1 MIFDIHRQRLI
12 SLVHELRNL
21 PTESEWVEFKVNN
34 RNPQEIG
41 EYISALSNAAALVGK
56 ARAYLVWGVQD
67 ASHEIVGTTFVPS
80 TTKKGNEELE
90 SWLLRLLE
98 PKINFQ
104 FFEFSIGEHSIV
116 LLEIASATRHPVRF
130 SGQSYIR
137 IGSNKK
143 NLKAFPEK
151 ERSLWRIL
159 DQTPFENNI
168 ATAQVG
174 DEQVVHLLDYPAYFD
189 LMDLPLPQ
197 NRSGILEALATED
210 LIRRND
216 YGSWHITNIGAILFA
231 KKLTQFPS
239 LRRKVVRVIQYRG
252 SDRIETIREQE
263 GARGYA
269 GGFEGL
275 ILYIN
280 GLLPSSEVTEQAF
293 RKTVPMYPELAIREL
308 VANTLIHQDF
318 SITGAGPMIELFEDR
333 IEITN
338 PGKPLVETDRFLN
351 SPPKSRNEAIASLM
365 RRMGICEERGTGVDK
380 VVSQTEFFQLPA
392 PLFEVDGDNTRAVLL
407 APRPLTKMDKQDR
420 IRACYLHS
428 CLRHAKRDF
437 MTNATIRKR
446 FGIEDK
452 NRAAA
457 SRLIKEAVEA
467 DVIKPYDSSAAPKL
481 MKYVP
486 FWA

>member
-1 MIFDIHRQRLI
+1 MIFDIHRQRLV

-34 RNPQEIG
+34 CNPQEIG

-67 ASHEIVGTTFVPS
+67 SSHDIVGTTFAPS
-80 TTKKGNEELE
+80 TAKKGNEELE

-104 FFEFSIGEHSIV
+104 FFEFNIGEHPVV

-137 IGSNKK
+137 IGSAKK
-143 NLKAFPEK
+143 NLKTFPEK

-159 DQTPFENNI
+159 DQTPFESDI
-168 ATAQVG
+168 AIAQIG
-174 DEQVVHLLDYPAYFD
+174 DEQVVHLLDYSAYFD

-197 NRSGILEALATED
+197 DRSGILEALAADD

-216 YGSWHITNIGAILFA
+216 YGNWNITNIGAILFA
-231 KKLTQFPS
+231 KKLAQFPS
-239 LRRKVVRVIQYRG
+239 LGRKAVRVIQYRG
-252 SDRIETIREQE
+252 NSRIETIREQE

-269 GGFEGL
+269 SGFEGL

-280 GLLPSSEVTEQAF
+280 GLLPSSEVIEQVF
-293 RKTVPMYPELAIREL
+293 RRTVPMYPDIAVREL
-308 VANTLIHQDF
+308 VANMLIHQDF
-318 SITGAGPMIELFEDR
+318 SITGTGPMVEIFEDR
-333 IEITN
+333 MEITN
-338 PGKPLVETDRFLN
+338 PGKPLVDTERFLD

-365 RRMGICEERGTGVDK
+365 RRMGICEERGTGIDK
-380 VVSQTEFFQLPA
+380 VVFQTEFFQLPA
-392 PLFEVDGDNTRAVLL
+392 PLFEVVEDNTRVVLL
-407 APRPLTKMDKQDR
+407 APRSLTKLDKQDR

-428 CLRHAKRDF
+428 CLRYANRDF

-452 NRAAA
+452 NRATA

-467 DVIKPYDSSAAPKL
+467 EAIRPYDASAAPKL
-481 MKYVP
+481 MKYVSL
-486 FWA
+486 A